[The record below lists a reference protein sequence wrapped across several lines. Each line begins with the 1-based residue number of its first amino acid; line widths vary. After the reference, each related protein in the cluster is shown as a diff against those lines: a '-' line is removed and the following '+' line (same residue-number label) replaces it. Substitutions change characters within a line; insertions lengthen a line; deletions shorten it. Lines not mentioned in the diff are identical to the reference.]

1 MFKKNIEFW
10 LYNIVINFYNV
21 KESKIF
27 CKTYIED
34 DEAYKYL
41 KKQYKNNKK
50 LFENNLIEN
59 IKNTKKLEDRKHKK
73 NDKFYNLR
81 I

>member
-1 MFKKNIEFW
+1 MLKKNIEFW

-21 KESKIF
+21 KESEIF

-41 KKQYKNNKK
+41 KNQYKNNKK
-50 LFENNLIEN
+50 LFENNLIES
-59 IKNTKKLEDRKHKK
+59 IKNTKKLEDRKYKK

>member
-1 MFKKNIEFW
+1 MLKKNIELW
-10 LYNIVINFYNV
+10 LYNIVIKFYNV
-21 KESKIF
+21 KESEIF

-34 DEAYKYL
+34 GEGYKYL
-41 KKQYKNNKK
+41 KNQYKNNKI

-59 IKNTKKLEDRKHKK
+59 IKKTKKLEDRKYKK

-81 I
+81 V

>member
-1 MFKKNIEFW
+1 MLKKNIELW

-21 KESKIF
+21 KESEIF

-34 DEAYKYL
+34 DEGYKYL
-41 KKQYKNNKK
+41 KNEYKNNKI
-50 LFENNLIEN
+50 LFENNLIES
-59 IKNTKKLEDRKHKK
+59 IKKTKKLEDRKYKK

-81 I
+81 V